1 MTPIDISSSSS
12 EEESYPE
19 RPPRPPSKEAFTPGT
34 PLRRASN
41 TTSSQPQTE
50 PGSASPRSASPRL
63 ASPLHTSPHPTS
75 PQLGPDHD
83 ESEADFVARQIL
95 DNTAEHQLV
104 IPSDTV
110 ESALQALY
118 CQYIT
123 LLRESIT
130 IPSEVRRQRLMEF
143 RQIIHPLLEAREHAY
158 LSGPAPPQEH

>member
-63 ASPLHTSPHPTS
+63 ASPLHTN

-130 IPSEVRRQRLMEF
+130 IPAEVRRQRLMEF
-143 RQIIHPLLEAREHAY
+143 RKIIHPLLEAREHAY